1 MKMAPERADIEF
13 LQAALPRLGLRWPGF
28 RKVRGQVLKRIKRRL
43 QVLHLQ
49 DLAGYAAYL
58 DAHPAEWGVLDQ
70 MCRIS
75 ISRFYRDKGV
85 FATLRETIL
94 PELAE
99 QVRAS
104 DATVLRCW
112 SAGCASGEEAYTVQL
127 LWHLCLA
134 GKFPDVQLEIM
145 ATDADPHL
153 IERARQGR
161 YSRGS
166 LKDLPP
172 RWLEAGFERY
182 GDDDVVR
189 DTFRERIGFAAQD
202 IRYEL
207 PAGPFHLVLCRN
219 LVLIYFADPVQRAV
233 LTRIATRLTPGG
245 ILLVGKHE
253 TLPSDCPNFVPCADR
268 QGFFRK
274 VDAATATPAATT

>member
-1 MKMAPERADIEF
+1 MAPERAYLEF

-28 RKVRGQVLKRIKRRL
+28 RKVRGQVIKRIKRRL
-43 QVLHLQ
+43 KSLHLQ

-58 DAHPAEWGVLDQ
+58 DTHPAEWGVLDT

-75 ISRFYRDKGV
+75 ISRFYRDPGV

-94 PELAE
+94 PNLAE

-104 DATVLRCW
+104 DAPVLRCW

-134 GKFPDVQLEIM
+134 EQFPDIQLEIM
-145 ATDADPHL
+145 ATDADPHML
-153 IERARQGR
+153 ERARQGR

-166 LKDLPP
+166 LKDLPS
-172 RWLEAGFERY
+172 RWLEVGFERC
-182 GDDDVVR
+182 GDDYIVR
-189 DTFRERIGFAAQD
+189 DTFRVRIWFAAQD
-202 IRYEL
+202 IRCEL
-207 PAGPFHLVLCRN
+207 PAGPFHLVMCRN
-219 LVLIYFADPVQRAV
+219 LVFTYFADPVQRV
-233 LTRIATRLTPGG
+233 GLTRIATRLGPGG

-253 TLPSDCPNFVPCADR
+253 TLPSARPDWVPCADR

-274 VDAATATPAATT
+274 VDAAMAAPEATT

>member
-1 MKMAPERADIEF
+1 MALERADIEF
-13 LQAALPRLGLRWPGF
+13 LQTALPRLGLRWPGF
-28 RKVRGQVLKRIKRRL
+28 RKVRGQVIKHIKRRL
-43 QVLHLQ
+43 NALHLQ

-58 DAHPAEWGVLDQ
+58 DTHPAEWGVLDT

-75 ISRFYRDKGV
+75 ISRFYRGKGV
-85 FATLRETIL
+85 FATFRETVL

-112 SAGCASGEEAYTVQL
+112 SAGCVSGEEAYTVQL
-127 LWHLCLA
+127 LWRLCLA
-134 GKFPDVQLEIM
+134 ERFPDIQLEIM

-172 RWLEAGFERY
+172 RWLEVGFERC
-182 GDDDVVR
+182 GDDFVVR
-189 DTFRERIGFAAQD
+189 DTFREGIRFAAQD
-202 IRYEL
+202 IRCEF

-219 LVLIYFADPVQRAV
+219 LVFTYFADPVQRAV
-233 LTRIATRLTPGG
+233 LTRIATRLAPGG
-245 ILLVGKHE
+245 ILLVGRHE
-253 TLPSDCPNFVPCADR
+253 ALPSEHPDWVPDADR
-268 QGFFRK
+268 QGFFH
-274 VDAATATPAATT
+274 

>member
-1 MKMAPERADIEF
+1 
-13 LQAALPRLGLRWPGF
+13 
-28 RKVRGQVLKRIKRRL
+28 VRGQVIKRLKRRL
-43 QVLHLQ
+43 NALHLQ

-58 DAHPAEWGVLDQ
+58 NTHPAEWSVLDT

-75 ISRFYRDKGV
+75 ISRFYRDPGV
-85 FATLRETIL
+85 FATLRETVL
-94 PELAE
+94 PDLVE

-127 LWHLCLA
+127 LWHLSLA
-134 GKFPDVQLEIM
+134 WKFPDIQLEIM

-172 RWLEAGFERY
+172 HWLEAGFDRC

-202 IRYEL
+202 IRCEL

-219 LVLIYFADPVQRAV
+219 LVLTYFAEPVQRAV
-233 LTRIATRLTPGG
+233 LTRMATRLAPGG

-253 TLPSDCPNFVPCADR
+253 TLPSAHPDFAPCADR

-274 VDAATATPAATT
+274 VNMAMATPGAIT

>member
-1 MKMAPERADIEF
+1 MKMAPDRADIEF

-28 RKVRGQVLKRIKRRL
+28 RKVRGQVIKRIKRRL
-43 QVLHLQ
+43 NALHLQ
-49 DLAGYAAYL
+49 DLVDYAAYL
-58 DAHPAEWGVLDQ
+58 DTHPAEWDVLDQ

-85 FATLRETIL
+85 FATLQETVL
-94 PELAE
+94 SELAE

-104 DATVLRCW
+104 NATVLRCW

-134 GKFPDVQLEIM
+134 GQFLDIQLEIM

-161 YSRGS
+161 YGRGS

-172 RWLEAGFERY
+172 RWLEVGFDRCGE
-182 GDDDVVR
+182 DDVVR
-189 DTFRERIGFAAQD
+189 DTFRERIEFAAQD
-202 IRYEL
+202 IRCEL
-207 PAGPFHLVLCRN
+207 PAGPFHLQQFWVN
-219 LVLIYFADPVQRAV
+219 VF
-233 LTRIATRLTPGG
+233 
-245 ILLVGKHE
+245 
-253 TLPSDCPNFVPCADR
+253 
-268 QGFFRK
+268 
-274 VDAATATPAATT
+274 

>member
-1 MKMAPERADIEF
+1 MAPEHADIEF
-13 LQAALPRLGLRWPGF
+13 LQAVLPRLGLRWPGF

-43 QVLHLQ
+43 KALYLQ

-58 DAHPAEWGVLDQ
+58 DAHPAEWDVLDQ

-75 ISRFYRDKGV
+75 ISRFYRDKDV
-85 FATLRETIL
+85 FATLRQTVL

-99 QVRAS
+99 QLRAS
-104 DATVLRCW
+104 NATVLRCW

-134 GKFPDVQLEIM
+134 GPFPDIQLEII

-161 YSRGS
+161 YSLGS
-166 LKDLPP
+166 LKDLSP
-172 RWLEAGFERY
+172 RWLEVGFERC

-189 DTFRERIGFAAQD
+189 ETFRERIEFAAQD
-202 IRYEL
+202 IRCEL
-207 PAGPFHLVLCRN
+207 PAGPFQLVLCRN
-219 LVLIYFADPVQRAV
+219 LVLTYFADPVQRAV
-233 LTRIATRLTPGG
+233 LTRIATRLAPGG
-245 ILLVGKHE
+245 ILLVGNHE
-253 TLPSDCPNFVPCADR
+253 TLPSGRSDFVPCADR

-274 VDAATATPAATT
+274 VDAATATPGATT

>member
-1 MKMAPERADIEF
+1 MAPERADIEF
-13 LQAALPRLGLRWPGF
+13 LQATLPRLELRWPGF
-28 RKVRGQVLKRIKRRL
+28 RKVRGQVIKRLKRRL
-43 QVLHLQ
+43 KALHLQ
-49 DLAGYAAYL
+49 HLAAYTAYL
-58 DAHPAEWGVLDQ
+58 NTHPAEWGVLDQ

-85 FATLRETIL
+85 FATLQETVL

-112 SAGCASGEEAYTVQL
+112 SAGCASGVEAYTVQL
-127 LWHLCLA
+127 LWHLSLA
-134 GKFPDVQLEIM
+134 WKFPDIQLEIM

-153 IERARQGR
+153 LERARQGR

-172 RWLEAGFERY
+172 RWLEEGFDRR
-182 GDDDVVR
+182 GDVDVVR

-202 IRYEL
+202 IRCEL

-219 LVLIYFADPVQRAV
+219 LVLTYFAEPVQRAV
-233 LTRIATRLTPGG
+233 LTRMATRLAPGG

-253 TLPSDCPNFVPCADR
+253 TLPSAHPDFAPCADR
-268 QGFFRK
+268 QGVFRK
-274 VDAATATPAATT
+274 VNMAMATPGAIT